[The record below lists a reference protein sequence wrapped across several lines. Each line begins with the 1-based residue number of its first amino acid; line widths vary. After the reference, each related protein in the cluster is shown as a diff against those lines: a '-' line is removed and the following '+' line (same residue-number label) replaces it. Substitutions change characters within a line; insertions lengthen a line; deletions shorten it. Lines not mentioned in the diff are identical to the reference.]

1 MDRNVLIFFFSFY
14 IFFVKFSFSQFFLVS
29 LYPLRSRFLTRI
41 VVVAAVSPEEAREP
55 KETAMAPAM
64 EREERTEGG
73 MMGRKLQQVRP
84 AVLPCPALP

>member
-1 MDRNVLIFFFSFY
+1 MLLQCGRRSA
-14 IFFVKFSFSQFFLVS
+14 
-29 LYPLRSRFLTRI
+29 PLPLP
-41 VVVAAVSPEEAREP
+41 SPLALPAQAEEAREP